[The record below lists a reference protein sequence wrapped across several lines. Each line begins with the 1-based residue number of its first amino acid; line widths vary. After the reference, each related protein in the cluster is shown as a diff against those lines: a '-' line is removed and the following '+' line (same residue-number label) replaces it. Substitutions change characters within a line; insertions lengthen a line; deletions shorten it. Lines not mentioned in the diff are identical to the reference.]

1 MKRFAVIGLGR
12 FGKKLAIALAMSG
25 AEVIAIDKNRE
36 AIEILADQ
44 VSHAVR
50 LDSTDEEALKA
61 QGVDKVDV
69 AIIGIG
75 QGTGRG
81 FESAILTVV
90 NLRQMGVNRIY
101 ARAEDLIA
109 GEVFSKVGATEVIY
123 PEIES
128 AERWAYK
135 LIAPQIGEK
144 IDFAEGYSL
153 ARIKA
158 PASFDGRTVMDLQLR
173 QKYSVNLGHDQTGR
187 AQQAKKGGEGQDHQ
201 CPHAQHDNLRG
212 RYPDGCRLR
221 PRPREAAAGM
231 NHGMATREKS
241 RGLVG
246 YCGENEL
253 HNLILKVTALVQ
265 ICRRVIRRLYWRIRI
280 HRVQRKIEAENKPN
294 RTTSSL
300 SDR

>member
-12 FGKKLAIALAMSG
+12 FGQKLAIALAMSG
-25 AEVIAIDKNRE
+25 AEVIAIDKDRDQ
-36 AIEILADQ
+36 IELLADQ

-75 QGTGRG
+75 GSTGG
-81 FESAILTVV
+81 FEAAILTVV
-90 NLRQMGVNRIY
+90 NLRQMGIKQIY

-128 AERWAYK
+128 AQRWAYK

-158 PASFDGRTVMDLQLR
+158 PPSFDGRTVMDLQLR
-173 QKYSVNLGHDQTGR
+173 QKYNVNLVLIKR
-187 AQQAKKGGEGQDHQ
+187 
-201 CPHAQHDNLRG
+201 
-212 RYPDGCRLR
+212 
-221 PRPREAAAGM
+221 
-231 NHGMATREKS
+231 
-241 RGLVG
+241 
-246 YCGENEL
+246 GEN
-253 HNLILKVTALVQ
+253 A
-265 ICRRVIRRLYWRIRI
+265 
-280 HRVQRKIEAENKPN
+280 RKIKGEKGKIINVPMPS
-294 RTTSSL
+294 TVIYQDDIL
-300 SDR
+300 MVVGSDVDLAKLPQE

>member
-36 AIEILADQ
+36 AIELIADQ

-61 QGVDKVDV
+61 QGVEKVDV

-128 AERWAYK
+128 AVRWAYK

-173 QKYSVNLGHDQTGR
+173 QKYSVNLVLIKRGHSKQKKEEKGR
-187 AQQAKKGGEGQDHQ
+187 IINVPMPSTIIYEDDILMVAGSDHDLAKLPQE
-201 CPHAQHDNLRG
+201 
-212 RYPDGCRLR
+212 
-221 PRPREAAAGM
+221 
-231 NHGMATREKS
+231 
-241 RGLVG
+241 
-246 YCGENEL
+246 
-253 HNLILKVTALVQ
+253 
-265 ICRRVIRRLYWRIRI
+265 
-280 HRVQRKIEAENKPN
+280 
-294 RTTSSL
+294 
-300 SDR
+300 

>member
-25 AEVIAIDKNRE
+25 AEVIAIDKNRDE
-36 AIEILADQ
+36 IELIRDQ

-50 LDSTDEEALKA
+50 LDSTDEDALKA

-81 FESAILTVV
+81 FESSVLTVV
-90 NLRQMGVNRIY
+90 NLRQMGVKQIY
-101 ARAEDLIA
+101 TRAEDLIA

-128 AERWAYK
+128 AQRWAYK

-144 IDFAEGYSL
+144 IDFTPGYSL

-158 PASFDGRTVMDLQLR
+158 PTSFNGKTVMDLQLR
-173 QKYSVNLGHDQTGR
+173 QKYNVNLVLIKRDEHGKSKKSEKNKIINVPMPNTVIYQDDILMVAGSDTDL
-187 AQQAKKGGEGQDHQ
+187 AKLPQE
-201 CPHAQHDNLRG
+201 
-212 RYPDGCRLR
+212 
-221 PRPREAAAGM
+221 
-231 NHGMATREKS
+231 
-241 RGLVG
+241 
-246 YCGENEL
+246 
-253 HNLILKVTALVQ
+253 
-265 ICRRVIRRLYWRIRI
+265 
-280 HRVQRKIEAENKPN
+280 
-294 RTTSSL
+294 
-300 SDR
+300 

>member
-1 MKRFAVIGLGR
+1 MRRFAVIGLGR
-12 FGKKLAIALAMSG
+12 FGQKLAIALAMSG
-25 AEVIAIDKNRE
+25 AEVIAIDKNRDE
-36 AIEILADQ
+36 IELITDQ

-50 LDSTDEEALKA
+50 LDSTDEEALKS

-75 QGTGRG
+75 QGAGG

-90 NLRQMGVNRIY
+90 NLRQMGIKQIY

-173 QKYSVNLGHDQTGR
+173 QKHNVNLVLIKR
-187 AQQAKKGGEGQDHQ
+187 
-201 CPHAQHDNLRG
+201 
-212 RYPDGCRLR
+212 
-221 PRPREAAAGM
+221 
-231 NHGMATREKS
+231 
-241 RGLVG
+241 
-246 YCGENEL
+246 GENSKQTKAEKGKII
-253 HNLILKVTALVQ
+253 NVPMPSTVIYQDDILMVAG
-265 ICRRVIRRLYWRIRI
+265 
-280 HRVQRKIEAENKPN
+280 
-294 RTTSSL
+294 
-300 SDR
+300 SDADLAKLPQE

>member
-1 MKRFAVIGLGR
+1 MRRFAVIGLGR
-12 FGKKLAIALAMSG
+12 FGQKLAIALAMSG

-36 AIEILADQ
+36 EIELITDQ

-50 LDSTDEEALKA
+50 LDSTDEEALKS

-75 QGTGRG
+75 QGGGG

-90 NLRQMGVNRIY
+90 NLRQMGIKQIY
-101 ARAEDLIA
+101 ARAENLIA
-109 GEVFSKVGATEVIY
+109 GQVFSKVGATEVIY

-158 PASFDGRTVMDLQLR
+158 PASFNGKTVMDLQLR
-173 QKYSVNLGHDQTGR
+173 QKYNVNLVLIKR
-187 AQQAKKGGEGQDHQ
+187 
-201 CPHAQHDNLRG
+201 
-212 RYPDGCRLR
+212 
-221 PRPREAAAGM
+221 
-231 NHGMATREKS
+231 
-241 RGLVG
+241 
-246 YCGENEL
+246 GENSKQTKAEKGKII
-253 HNLILKVTALVQ
+253 NVPMPSTVIYQGDILMVAG
-265 ICRRVIRRLYWRIRI
+265 
-280 HRVQRKIEAENKPN
+280 
-294 RTTSSL
+294 
-300 SDR
+300 SDVDLAKLPQE

>member
-1 MKRFAVIGLGR
+1 MARFAVIGLGR
-12 FGKKLAIALAMSG
+12 FGQKLAIALAMSG
-25 AEVIAIDKNRE
+25 AEVIAIDRNRE
-36 AIEILADQ
+36 TIELIADQ

-61 QGVDKVDV
+61 QGVDKADV

-90 NLRQMGVNRIY
+90 NLRQMGIKQIY
-101 ARAEDLIA
+101 ARAEDIIA

-128 AERWAYK
+128 AQRWAFK

-144 IDFAEGYSL
+144 IDFAPGYSL

-173 QKYSVNLGHDQTGR
+173 QKYNVNL
-187 AQQAKKGGEGQDHQ
+187 
-201 CPHAQHDNLRG
+201 
-212 RYPDGCRLR
+212 
-221 PRPREAAAGM
+221 
-231 NHGMATREKS
+231 
-241 RGLVG
+241 V
-246 YCGENEL
+246 
-253 HNLILKVTALVQ
+253 LIK
-265 ICRRVIRRLYWRIRI
+265 R
-280 HRVQRKIEAENKPN
+280 AENAEKTKEQDGKIINVPMPG
-294 RTTSSL
+294 TVIYQDDIL
-300 SDR
+300 MVVGSDPDLAKLPQQ

>member
-1 MKRFAVIGLGR
+1 MRRFAVIGLGR
-12 FGKKLAIALAMSG
+12 FGQKLAIALAMSG
-25 AEVIAIDKNRE
+25 AEVIAIDKNRDE
-36 AIEILADQ
+36 IELITDQ

-50 LDSTDEEALKA
+50 LDSTDEEALKS

-75 QGTGRG
+75 QGAGG
-81 FESAILTVV
+81 FEAAILTVV
-90 NLRQMGVNRIY
+90 NLLQMGVKQIY

-173 QKYSVNLGHDQTGR
+173 QKHNVNLVLIKR
-187 AQQAKKGGEGQDHQ
+187 
-201 CPHAQHDNLRG
+201 
-212 RYPDGCRLR
+212 
-221 PRPREAAAGM
+221 
-231 NHGMATREKS
+231 
-241 RGLVG
+241 
-246 YCGENEL
+246 GENSKQSKAEKGKII
-253 HNLILKVTALVQ
+253 NVPMPST
-265 ICRRVIRRLYWRIRI
+265 VIYQDDIMM
-280 HRVQRKIEAENKPN
+280 VAG
-294 RTTSSL
+294 
-300 SDR
+300 SDADLAKLPQE

>member
-12 FGKKLAIALAMSG
+12 FGKKLAVALAMSG

-36 AIEILADQ
+36 AIELLTDQ

-61 QGVDKVDV
+61 QGIDKVDV

-90 NLRQMGVNRIY
+90 NLRQMGVKRIY

-128 AERWAYK
+128 AQRWAYK

-158 PASFDGRTVMDLQLR
+158 PASFDGKTVMDLQLR
-173 QKYSVNLGHDQTGR
+173 QKYSVNLVLIKRGEHANEKKAGKGKIINVPMPSTVIYEDDILMVAGSDHDL
-187 AQQAKKGGEGQDHQ
+187 AKLPQE
-201 CPHAQHDNLRG
+201 
-212 RYPDGCRLR
+212 
-221 PRPREAAAGM
+221 
-231 NHGMATREKS
+231 
-241 RGLVG
+241 
-246 YCGENEL
+246 
-253 HNLILKVTALVQ
+253 
-265 ICRRVIRRLYWRIRI
+265 
-280 HRVQRKIEAENKPN
+280 
-294 RTTSSL
+294 
-300 SDR
+300 